1 MTSWLRETSAPSRS
15 PTPSSRGDDDPLN
28 NTVTAH
34 YHPDGF
40 ENDITDEDSH
50 EVDLFQPGVD
60 ITKDGS
66 AVSKVGDDVTYD
78 YTIEN
83 TGSAD
88 SPNLIRIP

>member
-1 MTSWLRETSAPSRS
+1 M
-15 PTPSSRGDDDPLN
+15 
-28 NTVTAH
+28 
-34 YHPDGF
+34 
-40 ENDITDEDSH
+40 
-50 EVDLFQPGVD
+50 DLFQPGVD

-88 SPNLIRIP
+88 SPNLILDSLMDTGDNNGGLGSAT

>member
-1 MTSWLRETSAPSRS
+1 M
-15 PTPSSRGDDDPLN
+15 
-28 NTVTAH
+28 
-34 YHPDGF
+34 
-40 ENDITDEDSH
+40 
-50 EVDLFQPGVD
+50 DLFQPGVD

-88 SPNLIRIP
+88 SPNLILDSLMDTGDTTAGSAR